1 MSLSEARRVADNPAA
16 ISAASIRW
24 LKTVS
29 NTLVSHGKPED
40 AARRLAISSELIA
53 RIWHD
58 MPQSN
63 A

>member
-29 NTLVSHGKPED
+29 NTLDFHGKPED
-40 AARRLAISSELIA
+40 DARRLAISSELIT
-53 RIWHD
+53 RIWQD
-58 MPQSN
+58 MPGR
-63 A
+63 

>member
-16 ISAASIRW
+16 ISAASVRW
-24 LKTVS
+24 LRTVA
-29 NTLVSHGKPED
+29 NTLARSEALED
-40 AARRLAISSELIA
+40 SARRLAISSELVT

-63 A
+63 T